1 MDYKKI
7 KNNAKNNLK
16 HNYFK
21 NVIVVF
27 ICTILI
33 FGGINYSTKNIL
45 KVDITNK
52 ENIEVINN
60 YKNKSNSEI
69 LDDLLEKTTKEKEYE
84 EYVSNKFTRG
94 VLSVFVNE
102 VVSTKSILFSLL
114 EGINNFLGNKIFL
127 VE

>member
-1 MDYKKI
+1 MNYKKI
-7 KNNAKNNLK
+7 KSNAKNNLK

-27 ICTILI
+27 VCTILI
-33 FGGINYSTKNIL
+33 YGGINYSTKNIL

-69 LDDLLEKTTKEKEYE
+69 LDNLYSKIDLNIKKIICIILIMFFMIDFSYLTFVKPNTGKGITT
-84 EYVSNKFTRG
+84 
-94 VLSVFVNE
+94 E
-102 VVSTKSILFSLL
+102 V
-114 EGINNFLGNKIFL
+114 IN
-127 VE
+127 